1 MDDCVL
7 QTQQCGYACDLRTG
21 ATAQAQARRNHS
33 IERGGRPEVSAL
45 VQELL
50 AHDCWGKRE
59 SWVFF
64 CFFFKGV
71 NLSGQ
76 QSWVARVGKGERSG
90 RNWKKGK
97 YDRNI
102 LHQILKELMEKKFL
116 KMSS

>member
-1 MDDCVL
+1 MIA
-7 QTQQCGYACDLRTG
+7 G
-21 ATAQAQARRNHS
+21 
-33 IERGGRPEVSAL
+33 ERGRVG
-45 VQELL
+45 
-50 AHDCWGKRE
+50 
-59 SWVFF
+59 FF
-64 CFFFKGV
+64 LFFFKGV